1 MFGISIQ
8 LSIFNGQTL
17 WKWWEPENA
26 FPPSPLPARENST
39 WEFQSLQVYGCLTV
53 YNWSF
58 LLTKLKPN
66 RQYAT
71 KNKLLRKAPE
81 CPFNDYRHHLSSHCR
96 LGERHWSLH
105 GHDREMHFVNF
116 RVHCVKC
123 CGVACR
129 YKKNAAARPTSLWGG
144 SSLTVLWCVSLV
156 SKLYGLISHSFWN
169 WRLCTVCSS
178 LIHLAGHPALHCR
191 TSCPP
196 TFVQGCSSK
205 WTRVYICNV
214 RQWKGEVLGD
224 CRRLK
229 WLVDLC

>member
-39 WEFQSLQVYGCLTV
+39 WEFQSLRVYGCLTV

-66 RQYAT
+66 RQNAT

-81 CPFNDYRHHLSSHCR
+81 CPFNDYRRHLSSHCR

-105 GHDREMHFVNF
+105 GHDREMHFVHF

-129 YKKNAAARPTSLWGG
+129 YKKMQQHDLHPFGVAAAWQCCDVFRWSVSCMDWFPTPFGTGDFVPSVALWFT
-144 SSLTVLWCVSLV
+144 LRATL
-156 SKLYGLISHSFWN
+156 
-169 WRLCTVCSS
+169 LCTVEPP
-178 LIHLAGHPALHCR
+178 AHPLLCKDVQANEHG
-191 TSCPP
+191 S
-196 TFVQGCSSK
+196 TFVM
-205 WTRVYICNV
+205 
-214 RQWKGEVLGD
+214 
-224 CRRLK
+224 
-229 WLVDLC
+229 